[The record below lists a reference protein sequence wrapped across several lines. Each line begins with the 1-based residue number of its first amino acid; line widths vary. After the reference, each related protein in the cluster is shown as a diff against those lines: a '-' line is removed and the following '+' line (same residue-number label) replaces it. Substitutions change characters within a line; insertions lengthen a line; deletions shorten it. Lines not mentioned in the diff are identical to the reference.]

1 MNHLIG
7 WASYFIMLIILNL
20 SCEEVTIFGEKEKE
34 DRSLNE
40 GGLTVGSCNNDEDC
54 PQWSCVSSNCIEGEC
69 IPERSTLPRL
79 NMTAVNLDETV
90 ISVSVYEDQMVA
102 LVGEL
107 NQEFIGPNSL
117 GIGTKILS
125 WALEEPYPED
135 RNVQSIKAYED
146 ASWMADTSWTPN
158 LQRITYTASLDPD
171 EPLIETREPLDLRAV
186 TLQEDKL
193 WIHAGTE
200 LRDLWWGDIGQSPS
214 NGRYFRLAAPAQ
226 AITVDQ
232 DEAWVSVYD
241 KGLERLSLL
250 DEPEE
255 SDIFSPEPNAR
266 FNTPGRALFS
276 KAGRSFVVVAD
287 GYAGLS
293 LFSKRAQSGLDQS
306 NVARRLVTPPQELSS
321 QGRTQHLDLIED
333 RIISAEFGTGI
344 RITQVSAEGS
354 LSKQIQFELGAAVRW
369 VKWVDPYTALVWVDG
384 RGVIALDFLK
394 LDPLPEIIAELN
406 TSQENEPVSKAM
418 VWSGHGRRFA
428 LVNDEGTLYHG
439 KLSCTP

>member
-1 MNHLIG
+1 MNHLI
-7 WASYFIMLIILNL
+7 WSASCLIMLMTLNL
-20 SCEEVTIFGEKEKE
+20 SCEEVTVFGEKEQE
-34 DRSLNE
+34 NRSLTE
-40 GGLTVGSCNNDEDC
+40 ETLTVGSCNNDEDC
-54 PQWSCVSSNCIEGEC
+54 PQWSCVSSSCIDGEC
-69 IPERSTLPRL
+69 LPERSALPRL
-79 NMTAVNLDETV
+79 SMTAVNLDEAVT
-90 ISVSVYEDQMVA
+90 SVSVFGDRMVA

-107 NQEFIGPNSL
+107 NQEFTGPNSL
-117 GIGTKILS
+117 GIGTKLLS

-135 RNVQSIKAYED
+135 RNLQSIKAYED
-146 ASWMADTSWTPN
+146 ANWIPDASWTPN
-158 LQRITYTASLDPD
+158 LQRISYTASLDPE
-171 EPLIETREPLDLRAV
+171 EPLIENREPLDLRAV
-186 TLQEDKL
+186 TLQEDKV
-193 WIHAGTE
+193 WIHAGME
-200 LRDLWWGDIGQSPS
+200 LRDLWWGEIGQTPS

-250 DEPEE
+250 DESEE
-255 SDIFSPEPNAR
+255 SDGLSPEPNAR

-333 RIISAEFGTGI
+333 RIISAEFGSGVRVT
-344 RITQVSAEGS
+344 RVSAEGS
-354 LSKQIQFELGAAVRW
+354 LSKEVQFELGAAVRW
-369 VKWVDPYTALVWVDG
+369 VKWIDPYTALVWVDG
-384 RGVIALDFLK
+384 RGVISLDFLK

-406 TSQENEPVSKAM
+406 TNQEEEQASKAM
-418 VWSGHGRRFA
+418 VWSAHGRRFA